1 MSLQPVVVQQQSGY
15 GVETA
20 LAKSRDSTY
29 YVQNTSTGIVAISQ
43 PLQPT
48 LDSVVTGGITCA
60 SGQSVELPN
69 PLTGP
74 GLYAVCLD
82 FGATGGRTNVSC
94 VANWGLAGQPEGSDY
109 RWIGGAETSATL
121 SIAGVALDTVQL
133 APNDTDGTTLVLTN
147 YTQVNIGPGNLT
159 FFQLSSNNGF

>member
-1 MSLQPVVVQQQSGY
+1 MPLVPIAVQEQSGY
-15 GVETA
+15 GVETS

-43 PLQPT
+43 FQQPT
-48 LDSVVTGGITCA
+48 LDTIVTGGITCI
-60 SGQSVELPN
+60 SGQSVPLPN
-69 PLTGP
+69 PTTGA

-94 VANWGLAGQPEGSDY
+94 VANWGLAGQAVGSPF

-121 SIAGVALDTVQL
+121 NIAGAALDTVQL
-133 APNDTDGTTLVLTN
+133 APNDIDGTTLVLTN
-147 YTQVNIGPGNLT
+147 YTDNTIGPGNVT